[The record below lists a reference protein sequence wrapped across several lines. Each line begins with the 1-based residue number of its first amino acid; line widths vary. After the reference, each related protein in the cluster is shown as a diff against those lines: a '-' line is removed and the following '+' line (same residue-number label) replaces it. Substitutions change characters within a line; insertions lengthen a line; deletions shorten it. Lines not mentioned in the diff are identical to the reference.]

1 MSVCIDRTNFNALQ
15 RSHWIEIASEFPGTL
30 IWLIVFDVP
39 YETCVARLRERT
51 SHPTIKST
59 EQGLSVLARFAAEFE
74 HPRPDEG
81 YERIIYLKA
90 SDHLG
95 PIYSRSDV
103 SAILRRVWDS
113 VPVTPTGIPRSLQTQ
128 HFYSQQSNRRDLTR
142 DDMRSSSRYHH
153 NENGMFAAERPIHG
167 WPARIGAPPG
177 TRERTNERQGGHR
190 HLWHVTPNNT
200 VYRPG

>member
-1 MSVCIDRTNFNALQ
+1 MHHACVWSSNFVNLA
-15 RSHWIEIASEFPGTL
+15 GT
-30 IWLIVFDVP
+30 
-39 YETCVARLRERT
+39 A
-51 SHPTIKST
+51 HPTIKST

-74 HPRPDEG
+74 HPHPDEG
-81 YERIIYLKA
+81 YHRIIYLKA

-113 VPVTPTGIPRSLQTQ
+113 VPVTPTGIPRSLQMQ
-128 HFYSQQSNRRDLTR
+128 HYYSQQSNRRDHV
-142 DDMRSSSRYHH
+142 MGSSSRYHH
-153 NENGMFAAERPIHG
+153 NENGMFAAEGPS
-167 WPARIGAPPG
+167 APPG
-177 TRERTNERQGGHR
+177 TRERTGERQGGHR